1 MTRKLWNDILLTIF
15 CIIGAVVL
23 LFLARGLVFFILRPL
38 TLWTEVV
45 FSQLTSGNLLEIQI
59 TGIEWLDIILRVLIV
74 IPVIIIVGLWQVLA
88 NADDPEIRKIK
99 GIPGTIV
106 WNIIWGAFIS
116 IGYGIQSW
124 VYRFGYLPAVIII
137 VPTTLFLCFFNTI
150 LDYQNLV
157 SLVIYRVSD
166 SPYMDIFTDR
176 AVKYINNKIYIT
188 EFVKWTTQDAVAI
201 NNFFDYWFYTL
212 RASIL
217 GFRFE
222 GIWQWLVAFPINVIA
237 SIWYFCLGYLHILA
251 GINTERIELDEE
263 LKLIIYPRNH
273 KIPRGSIEVVLFSLC
288 LSLML
293 FLPFQNEIKQCIGWQ
308 AGFCPLTSEITYDG
322 GGRYKGDTLNGK
334 PHGKGV
340 FISAKGDRYEGEIK
354 NGQYEG
360 KGLYT
365 DVKGH
370 RYEGEFKNGQY
381 KGKGVFTYANG
392 ERYEGEW
399 SNDKRNGQ
407 GVLSYANGD
416 RLEGEWKDDSYVK
429 GVYIYKN
436 GDRYEGEWSNEK
448 RNGKGTLTY
457 ADGKRYVGDFRD
469 GEINGRGNMTYPK
482 NNQTQSYDGEWKN
495 GNYNGVGTIIWS
507 DGDRYSGNWLDGKF
521 YGYGIYT
528 WANGNRFEGQWQ
540 NNKANGLG
548 IMIYS
553 DGTRKSGTWKNGEL
567 ITPSFS
573 LTP

>member
-15 CIIGAVVL
+15 CIIGAVLL
-23 LFLARGLVFFILRPL
+23 LFLARFLIFFILRPF
-38 TLWTEVV
+38 TLWTEEV
-45 FSQLTSGNLLEIQI
+45 FSQLTSGNLLEIQ
-59 TGIEWLDIILRVLIV
+59 TGIEWLDNILRVFIA
-74 IPVIIIVGLWQVLA
+74 IPLIIVVGIWHLLD

-106 WNIIWGAFIS
+106 WNIIWSSFIS

-137 VPTTLFLCFFNTI
+137 IPIALFLCFFNTI
-150 LDYQNLV
+150 LDYQSFV
-157 SLVIYRVSD
+157 SIVIYRVSD

-176 AVKYINNKIYIT
+176 TVKYMNNKIYIT

-222 GIWQWLVAFPINVIA
+222 GIWQWLVAFPINVAA
-237 SIWYFCLGYLHILA
+237 SIWYFHLGYYHIRL

-263 LKLIIYPRNH
+263 LKLRTHLRDY
-273 KIPRGSIEVVLFSLC
+273 KITRGSIEVVLFCLC

-293 FLPFQNEIKQCIGWQ
+293 FLALQNEIQQCIGLQ

-322 GGRYKGDTLNGK
+322 GGRYKGDTLNGQ

-365 DVKGH
+365 DVKG
-370 RYEGEFKNGQY
+370 Y
-381 KGKGVFTYANG
+381 
-392 ERYEGEW
+392 RYEGEW
-399 SNDKRNGQ
+399 SNDQ
-407 GVLSYANGD
+407 
-416 RLEGEWKDDSYVK
+416 
-429 GVYIYKN
+429 
-436 GDRYEGEWSNEK
+436 
-448 RNGKGTLTY
+448 RNGKGILTY
-457 ADGKRYVGDFRD
+457 ADGRRYVGEFRD
-469 GEINGRGNMTYPK
+469 NEINGKGNMTYPK

-507 DGDRYSGNWLDGKF
+507 DGGRYSGNWLDGK
-521 YGYGIYT
+521 YHGYGIYT

-540 NNKANGLG
+540 NHKANGLG

-553 DGTRKSGTWKNGEL
+553 DGTRKSGSWKNNEL